1 MDTITTTIQLPSDLY
16 EEIEAI
22 AAEEQSNPSEMLSD
36 LLKKAVQQYL
46 WRKGWRDLSALIQRD
61 GGLNVGTTTEEIV
74 EHMRKT
80 RQEIFEAEYAHLY
93 R

>member
-1 MDTITTTIQLPSDLY
+1 MDIITTTIQLPADLY
-16 EEIEAI
+16 GEIEAI
-22 AAEEQSNPSEMLSD
+22 AIEEQSNPSEMLSD
-36 LLKKAVQQYL
+36 LLTKAVQQYL

-61 GGLNVGTTTEEIV
+61 GGLNVGSTTEEIV

-80 RQEIFEAEYAHLY
+80 RQEIFEVEYAHLY